1 MPSKYVRKGPA
12 PRSVSPLIEL
22 TPEFK
27 EQNYTE
33 TIRRMYNNGV
43 CSKESADQMLARV
56 VALVGK
62 DTE

>member
-1 MPSKYVRKGPA
+1 MPSKYVRKGAA
-12 PRSVSPLIEL
+12 PRSVSPLVEL
-22 TPEFK
+22 TLEFK

-33 TIRRMYNNGV
+33 TIRRMLANGV
-43 CSKESADQMLARV
+43 CSKKTADQMLERV